1 MLLLTIS
8 GIYSQGRLI
17 TEVERDSI
25 VFKINRG
32 NEAIEQNKILEI
44 RIIERDSVIKVQ
56 TVNAGIQKNNLAL
69 KGQKI
74 INLNTI
80 ITNQKVI
87 ISNEK
92 KRGRRKGLFGFLKG
106 VGIGAIGMLL
116 LTL

>member
-17 TEVERDSI
+17 TEVERDNI

-44 RIIERDSVIKVQ
+44 RIVERDSVIKVL
-56 TVNAGIQKNNLAL
+56 TETKGIQKNNLSI
-69 KGQKI
+69 KDKQI
-74 INLNTI
+74 VNLNTI
-80 ITNQKVI
+80 ISNQKVM

-106 VGIGAIGMLL
+106 VGVGAIGLLL

>member
-1 MLLLTIS
+1 MIG

-32 NEAIEQNKILEI
+32 NKAIEQNKVLEI
-44 RIIERDSVIKVQ
+44 RIIERDSVIKVI
-56 TVNAGIQKNNLAL
+56 TETKGIQKNDLII
-69 KGQKI
+69 KDKQI

-106 VGIGAIGMLL
+106 VGVGALGLLL
-116 LTL
+116 LTI

>member
-17 TEVERDSI
+17 TETERDSI

-32 NEAIEQNKILEI
+32 NEAIEQNKVLEI
-44 RIIERDSVIKVQ
+44 RIVERDSVIKVL
-56 TVNAGIQKNNLAL
+56 TETKGIQKNNLVL
-69 KGQKI
+69 KEQQI

-80 ITNQKVI
+80 IENQKVI

-106 VGIGAIGMLL
+106 LGIGAVGIFL